1 MLHHRHRIA
10 RLAWARRHISFTMA
24 DSANVLFVDETRIS
38 LRGNDGRARVYRARG
53 KRFNESCVVESEPF
67 GGGSIMMF
75 AGILMHTKTPIVR
88 LQGAVN
94 AVRYQNDILL
104 PLIIPHIRANRGMI
118 LAQDNASCHS
128 ARTTQQLLR
137 AKNVRLLDWPAKCL
151 DLIPI
156 KHVWDLLK
164 RRVRQLR
171 QHRTL
176 AQLQYDVNQIWRQI
190 TQPTIQNYIPSMR
203 Q

>member
-1 MLHHRHRIA
+1 
-10 RLAWARRHISFTMA
+10 MA
-24 DSANVLFVDETRIS
+24 DWANVLFVDETRIS
-38 LRGNDGRARVYRARG
+38 PRGDDGRARVHMYRARG
-53 KRFNESCVVESEPF
+53 ARFNENCVVETEPF

-75 AGILMHTKTPIVR
+75 AGIPMHTKTPIVR

-104 PLIIPHIRANRGMI
+104 PLVIPHIRVNRGMI
-118 LAQDNASCHS
+118 LAQDNAPCHS
-128 ARTTQQLLR
+128 ARTLQQLLR
-137 AKNVRLLDWPAKCL
+137 ANNVRLLDWPAKSP
-151 DLIPI
+151 DLNPI
-156 KHVWDLLK
+156 DHVWDLLK

-176 AQLQYDVNQIWRQI
+176 AQLQHDVNQIWRQI
-190 TQPTIQNYIPSMR
+190 TQPTIQNYIRSMR